1 MNVIDAIRT
10 LECTSTF
17 VANRNSA
24 MHKYS
29 EKMKFNQNHNRDYSY
44 INFAYGMVFYHGF
57 YRLFTTLPPA
67 VDAITRARGRG
78 LDWISFGSNV
88 GTETFYSALTWNL
101 HSEGYDVLCA
111 LVDHSLSF
119 RKQFQLEDQTNF
131 HCKDALDG
139 ELFHLS
145 FHLYMLPSNY
155 LYCPFILHSYLH
167 FIYYINFFPYFIK
180 QSKQRTYR
188 MLALS
193 GLIIKVG
200 MNI

>member
-1 MNVIDAIRT
+1 
-10 LECTSTF
+10 
-17 VANRNSA
+17 
-24 MHKYS
+24 MHEYS
-29 EKMKFNQNHNRDYSY
+29 KKIKNQNKKNNRDYSY

-57 YRLFTTLPPA
+57 YRLFTTLPAA

-119 RKQFQLEDQTNF
+119 RQQFQLKELTNF

-139 ELFHLS
+139 EFLFVFFFSSLLFDYFCYYHQIL
-145 FHLYMLPSNY
+145 FIYCQFLYM
-155 LYCPFILHSYLH
+155 
-167 FIYYINFFPYFIK
+167 
-180 QSKQRTYR
+180 
-188 MLALS
+188 
-193 GLIIKVG
+193 
-200 MNI
+200 

>member
-1 MNVIDAIRT
+1 
-10 LECTSTF
+10 
-17 VANRNSA
+17 
-24 MHKYS
+24 MHEYS
-29 EKMKFNQNHNRDYSY
+29 KNIKNQNIKNNRDYSY

-57 YRLFTTLPPA
+57 YRLFTTLPAA

-119 RKQFQLEDQTNF
+119 RQQFQLKELTNF

-139 ELFHLS
+139 EFLVFFFLSSLLFDYFCYYTSNFIYILS
-145 FHLYMLPSNY
+145 
-155 LYCPFILHSYLH
+155 ILVHVTYISYL
-167 FIYYINFFPYFIK
+167 IFFSSRNSFYFYK
-180 QSKQRTYR
+180 QNTHS
-188 MLALS
+188 
-193 GLIIKVG
+193 
-200 MNI
+200 